1 MEPKITII
9 IPFYNVEN
17 YIEKCINSVEAQTF
31 TDFECILDIAVQYKE
46 IKTKASEEI
55 EFIPYVVEV
64 GDIGKKKGWKEID
77 CTGKKFVCDKKY
89 PKIDAPVEFQ
99 II

>member
-1 MEPKITII
+1 LFEQRGS
-9 IPFYNVEN
+9 NN
-17 YIEKCINSVEAQTF
+17 YLSGREF
-31 TDFECILDIAVQYKE
+31 R
-46 IKTKASEEI
+46 KAAR
-55 EFIPYVVEV
+55 
-64 GDIGKKKGWKEID
+64 DLGKKKGWKEID